1 MLQVSLRNAYQG
13 IVHCGRGRGVA
24 QPGSALASG
33 ARGRWFK
40 STRPDQ
46 IRRPMRA
53 TRLLIRGIVQGV
65 GYRFFARRTAR
76 AMGVRGTV
84 RTLPDGRVEAVAAGT
99 PDSLAVFIGEL
110 RRGPSGSRVDDI
122 EVTDTEMDDRVSG
135 YSILA

>member
-1 MLQVSLRNAYQG
+1 
-13 IVHCGRGRGVA
+13 
-24 QPGSALASG
+24 
-33 ARGRWFK
+33 
-40 STRPDQ
+40 
-46 IRRPMRA
+46 MRA

-84 RTLPDGRVEAVAAGT
+84 RNLPDGRVEAVAAGS

-110 RRGPSGSRVDDI
+110 RRGPSGSRVDGI
-122 EVTDTEMDDRVSG
+122 EATDAEMDDQVSG